1 MLQSVR
7 GTDALEIRGTRL
19 VWGERTYLMGIVN
32 LSPDSFSGDG
42 VPDADGAL
50 ERALEQR
57 AAGADLLDLGA
68 ESTRP
73 GHRPIAPGE
82 ELRRLIPAV
91 RAVRAAA
98 PGAVL
103 SIDTFK
109 ADVFRAAHAAGGDL
123 LNSIRGLD
131 DALLAAALECAVP
144 VVIMHNGRGLPPD
157 TGGFDSVLRYLDEQ
171 AARAVAGGIPRERV
185 ILDPGIGFG
194 KSAEENLAV
203 LAGLPRLVGLGFPTL
218 LGTSRK
224 STLGRL
230 SGRPVEERAFATA
243 ATVALAAAAGV
254 DIVRVHDVP
263 AMRDTVR
270 VADAIARGW
279 RPPGW
284 SGE

>member
-1 MLQSVR
+1 MLPSVR
-7 GTDALEIRGTRL
+7 DTDALEIRGTRL

-103 SIDTFK
+103 SIAF
-109 ADVFRAAHAAGGDL
+109 VM
-123 LNSIRGLD
+123 
-131 DALLAAALECAVP
+131 AVVTSAIP
-144 VVIMHNGRGLPPD
+144 
-157 TGGFDSVLRYLDEQ
+157 Q
-171 AARAVAGGIPRERV
+171 ATLFA
-185 ILDPGIGFG
+185 IL
-194 KSAEENLAV
+194 K
-203 LAGLPRLVGLGFPTL
+203 
-218 LGTSRK
+218 
-224 STLGRL
+224 
-230 SGRPVEERAFATA
+230 
-243 ATVALAAAAGV
+243 
-254 DIVRVHDVP
+254 
-263 AMRDTVR
+263 
-270 VADAIARGW
+270 
-279 RPPGW
+279 
-284 SGE
+284 